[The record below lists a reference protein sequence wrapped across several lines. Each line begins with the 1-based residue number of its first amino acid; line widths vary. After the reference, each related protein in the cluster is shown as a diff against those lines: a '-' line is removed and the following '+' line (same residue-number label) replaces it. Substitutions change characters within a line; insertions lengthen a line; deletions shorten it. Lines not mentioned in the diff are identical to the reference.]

1 MEGGDH
7 PLTDPPGSEN
17 RKAPSPGGHRRPQE
31 LTQCLGRPDALPEE
45 ADEADGMETRLAEE
59 LTGVDSSPCCPA
71 LGHLNY
77 REAERRVE
85 AVFVAV
91 GADLLANL
99 VLVVRAAVFDRV
111 RLPAHGDHAS
121 PESEGPQRPAC
132 EAVRSYAI
140 TQLRH
145 ALLLGTMGATEDPA
159 IRLYAVADDP
169 ALAMNACW
177 RESVDGAFEA
187 VKDMCCSSGSHL
199 ERLVVVVPAHLT
211 DRH

>member
-31 LTQCLGRPDALPEE
+31 LTRCLGRPRCPPGGGRRGGRDGDTVSRGTYRGRLVALLSRP
-45 ADEADGMETRLAEE
+45 R
-59 LTGVDSSPCCPA
+59 SSQLPWGRA
-71 LGHLNY
+71 SRGG
-77 REAERRVE
+77 RVRRSR
-85 AVFVAV
+85 
-91 GADLLANL
+91 DLLANL

-121 PESEGPQRPAC
+121 PEGEGPQRPAC

-169 ALAMNACW
+169 ALAVNACW

>member
-31 LTQCLGRPDALPEE
+31 LTRCLGRPRCPPGGGRRSGRDGDTVSRGTYWGRLVALLSRP
-45 ADEADGMETRLAEE
+45 R
-59 LTGVDSSPCCPA
+59 SSQLPWGRA
-71 LGHLNY
+71 SRGG
-77 REAERRVE
+77 RVRRSR
-85 AVFVAV
+85 
-91 GADLLANL
+91 DLLANL

-121 PESEGPQRPAC
+121 PEGEGPQRPAC